1 MQVQTVTYN
10 TNTTNTYVWLKYP
23 EGGAK
28 YLKGVETIVYP
39 SYLVLDWGWCRTIIK
54 EAKVRSIL

>member
-1 MQVQTVTYN
+1 M
-10 TNTTNTYVWLKYP
+10 WLKYTV
-23 EGGAK
+23 GGAK